1 MTKKKTALA
10 VLAASALMIPGVF
23 MLTACGPDAPKTHN
37 FSEDWSHDANSHWHV
52 CMDEGCDEQDG
63 LGAHD
68 FVDGEG
74 GRIVCRVCGL
84 EKTAI
89 TINTAA
95 LGGETL
101 VFGST
106 PSEFKEDWLG
116 TLGNV
121 ESSELTYT
129 YNKIV
134 NSEKYPVDCNFPT
147 LAGDYEVKVSFAGD
161 DDRLPSEATATF
173 SIAKRKLN
181 NFTAYVNYNSNTV
194 GHDTISGHHYVTTML
209 TSANTTFE
217 TADVGT
223 NDLPSN
229 YSIQMKFVA
238 STSSDFSPNRSY
250 TCINNKTKSY
260 SIRLND
266 DNCYME
272 DDAKVVACFYNGYLT
287 SEQSVDMT
295 IYGGSAYSTASYNYA
310 FTVEIQPGET
320 ASYTLTR
327 TNETT
332 KYSVNGE
339 IVLCNSLVSYSCD
352 LGKNEGTT
360 AITRTFF
367 INVYNPTDSAIEDT
381 MTVSW
386 SLTAE

>member
-37 FSEDWSHDANSHWHV
+37 FSEAWSHDASSHWHV
-52 CMDEGCDEQDG
+52 CMDEGCYEQDS

-74 GRIVCRVCGL
+74 GKIACSVCGL

-89 TINTAA
+89 TINTTA
-95 LGGETL
+95 LADETL

-106 PSEFKEDWLG
+106 PSEFKEDWLD
-116 TLGNV
+116 TLGDV

-134 NSEKYPVDCNFPT
+134 NFEKYPVDGTFPT

-161 DDRLPSEATATF
+161 DNRLPSEATATF

-194 GHDTISGHHYVTTML
+194 RHETISGHHYVTTML
-209 TSANTTFE
+209 TSANTIFE
-217 TADVGT
+217 TDDVGT
-223 NDLPSN
+223 NDLPSD

-238 STSSDFSPNRSY
+238 STSSDFSSNGSY
-250 TCINNKTKSY
+250 TCINNKAQSY
-260 SIRLND
+260 SIMFND

-272 DDAKVVACFYNGYLT
+272 DNAKVTVNFYNGYLT
-287 SEQSVDMT
+287 SGQSVNMT
-295 IYGGSAYSTASYNYA
+295 IGGFCSYNYA

-327 TNETT
+327 IEGTA
-332 KYSVNGE
+332 KYYVNGM
-339 IVLCNSLVSYSCD
+339 IVLRNSLELSYTCD
-352 LGKNEGTT
+352 LGKNEETT
-360 AITRTFF
+360 AITQTFF
-367 INVYNPTDSAIEDT
+367 INIYNPTISAIEDT

-386 SLTAE
+386 SSTAE